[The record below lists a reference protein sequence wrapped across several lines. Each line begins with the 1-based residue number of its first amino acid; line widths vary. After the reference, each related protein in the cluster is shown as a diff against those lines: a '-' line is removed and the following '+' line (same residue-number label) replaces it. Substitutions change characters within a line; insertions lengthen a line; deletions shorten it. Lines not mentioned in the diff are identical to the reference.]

1 MNVSPRRA
9 ETVSLWAFIIQ
20 GIFFF
25 LILLVSSQGFSNSL
39 AVRVEA
45 WHFLGGSIIWLILL
59 LQFRQRRLAQEEQLD
74 AEQYQRLRSE
84 GKDTSVFESSMIE
97 GTLHL
102 AQRRL
107 LWLEKYLIGIF
118 SFLSAGYLIGVG
130 LWQFLVLK
138 SASEPELADHETL
151 LGAAAGLACIALVS
165 FLFSRY
171 AVGMSRQPQWRPLR
185 AGGSYLLG
193 NALACFVLAIVLL
206 VSDAGYLM
214 AERATAFVLV
224 VLLLAIGAE
233 TIGNLILDAYR
244 PRIKDRYHRTA
255 YESRLLGLFS
265 EPGGLLHTAA
275 HAIDYQ
281 FGFKVSETWFY
292 KLLERAILPLIV
304 TQVIILYLVS
314 CIAIVEPGDQAVVE
328 RWGKP
333 LNINQPWESGVHLK
347 LPWPI
352 DLVRSFP
359 ASRLQTLDVGF
370 IREEIEEGEGLAPVL
385 WTQAHQEEEFPL
397 LVAAASIETG
407 LANLAEASDSES
419 VRNDCDLLNVGLT
432 IHYRISDLAQYG
444 YGPDRCYKDP
454 QVFLEAIC
462 YRAALHYAARSDV
475 ASLLG
480 PGRHK
485 TTQTLHQSIQ
495 QKVNE
500 EQMGIEIVFV
510 GLIGVHPPIE
520 VAGEYE
526 KVVAAVQQK
535 QARVLNAI
543 GEEYEILASA
553 QSESEVMLV
562 KARAEAASRSWLA
575 QSQADRFAHQVVAY
589 EKGGPVYFWREYLSV
604 LDEFLPKMRKYFFAS
619 SNVDRLVYEL
629 DLREQLKPDL
639 FEGLDLPETAQEGAN

>member
-9 ETVSLWAFIIQ
+9 EIVSLWAFIIQ
-20 GIFFF
+20 GLFFF
-25 LILLVSSQGFSNSL
+25 LILLVSSRGFSNSL
-39 AVRVEA
+39 AVEVEA

-84 GKDTSVFESSMIE
+84 GKDTSVFESSLIE

-102 AQRRL
+102 SQRRL
-107 LWLEKYLIGIF
+107 LWLEKYLIAIF

-130 LWQFLVLK
+130 IWQFLVLK

-185 AGGSYLLG
+185 AGGIYLLG
-193 NALACFVLAIVLL
+193 NALVCFVLAIVLL

-214 AERATAFVLV
+214 AERVTGFVLV

-233 TIGNLILDAYR
+233 TILNLILDAYR
-244 PRIKDRYHRTA
+244 PRLKDRYHRTA

-304 TQVIILYLVS
+304 TQVIILYLFS
-314 CIAIVEPGDQAVVE
+314 CIAIVETGDQAVVE

-333 LNINQPWESGVHLK
+333 LNIEQPWESGVHLK

-352 DLVRSFP
+352 DVVRSFP

-370 IREEIEEGEGLAPVL
+370 VRDDDEGLVPVL
-385 WTQAHQEEEFPL
+385 WTQAHHDEEFPF
-397 LVAAASIETG
+397 LVAAASIDTG
-407 LANLAEASDSES
+407 LANPSEGSDSDD
-419 VRNDCDLLNVGLT
+419 VPNDFDLLNVGLT
-432 IHYRISDLAQYG
+432 IHWRIRDLAQYG
-444 YGPDRCYKDP
+444 YGQDRCYKDP
-454 QVFLEAIC
+454 QVLLEAIC
-462 YRAALHYAARSDV
+462 YREALHNAARSDV

-480 PGRHK
+480 PGRHL
-485 TTQTLHQSIQ
+485 TTQTLHRLIQ
-495 QKVNE
+495 RKVDKE
-500 EQMGIEIVFV
+500 KMGIEIVFV
-510 GLIGVHPPIE
+510 GLVEVHPPVK
-520 VAGEYE
+520 VAEEYE
-526 KVVAAVQQK
+526 KVVAAVQEK
-535 QARVLNAI
+535 QAKVLNAI
-543 GEEYEILASA
+543 GEEYEILESA
-553 QSESEVMLV
+553 RGES
-562 KARAEAASRSWLA
+562 KAMIAEAEARKRSRSRLA
-575 QSQADRFAHQVVAY
+575 KSQADRFAYQVIAY
-589 EKGGPVYFWREYLSV
+589 EKGGPVYLWREYLSV
-604 LDEFLPKMRKYFFAS
+604 LDEFLPRMRKYFFAS
-619 SNVDRLVYEL
+619 SNVNRLIYEI
-629 DLREQLKPDL
+629 DLKEQLKPDL
-639 FEGLDLPETAQEGAN
+639 FEGLELPDGGQESAN

>member
-9 ETVSLWAFIIQ
+9 EIVSLWAFIIQ
-20 GIFFF
+20 GLFFF
-25 LILLVSSQGFSNSL
+25 LILLISSQGFSNSR
-39 AVRVEA
+39 AVGVEA

-59 LQFRQRRLAQEEQLD
+59 LQFRQRRLAQEEKLD

-107 LWLEKYLIGIF
+107 LWLEKYLVGIF
-118 SFLSAGYLIGVG
+118 SFLSAGYFLGVG
-130 LWQFLVLK
+130 VWQFLVVK
-138 SASEPELADHETL
+138 SISEPELAGHESL
-151 LGAAAGLACIALVS
+151 LGAAAGLASIALVS

-214 AERATAFVLV
+214 AERMTGFVLV
-224 VLLLAIGAE
+224 VLMLAIGAE

-244 PRIKDRYHRTA
+244 PRLKDRYHRTA

-292 KLLERAILPLIV
+292 RLLERAILPLIV
-304 TQVIILYLVS
+304 AQVVILYLFS
-314 CIAIVEPGDQAVVE
+314 CIAIVETGDQAVVE

-333 LNINQPWESGVHLK
+333 LNISKPWESGVHLK

-352 DLVRSFP
+352 DYVRSFP

-370 IREEIEEGEGLAPVL
+370 KREEGEAGLAPVL
-385 WTQAHQEEEFPL
+385 WTQAHHGEEEL
-397 LVAAASIETG
+397 ALMVAVASIETG
-407 LANLAEASDSES
+407 LANPGGDSGADDA
-419 VRNDCDLLNVGLT
+419 RNDFDLLDVGLT
-432 IHYRISDLAQYG
+432 IHYRISDLSQYG
-444 YGPDRCYKDP
+444 YGQDRCYKDP
-454 QVFLEAIC
+454 RGLLEAVC
-462 YRAALHYAARSDV
+462 YREVLHYAARSDV
-475 ASLLG
+475 DSLLG

-485 TTQTLHQSIQ
+485 TTQDLRGLIQ
-495 QKVNE
+495 RKVDQE
-500 EQMGIEIVFV
+500 KMGIEIVFV
-510 GLIGVHPPIE
+510 GLVGVHPPIE
-520 VAGEYE
+520 VAEEYE
-526 KVVAAVQQK
+526 KVVAAVQEK
-535 QARVLNAI
+535 QSLVLNAI
-543 GEEYEILASA
+543 GAEYEILALA
-553 QSESEVMLV
+553 RGESKVIL
-562 KARAEAASRSWLA
+562 AEAEARKNSRSWLA
-575 QSQADRFAHQVVAY
+575 KSQADRFAYQVIAY
-589 EKGGPVYFWREYLSV
+589 KKGGPVYLWREYLSV
-604 LDEFLPKMRKYFFAS
+604 LDEFLPRMRKYFFAS
-619 SNVDRLVYEL
+619 SNVTRLIYEI
-629 DLREQLKPDL
+629 DLKEQLKPDL
-639 FEGLDLPETAQEGAN
+639 FEGLELPDSVQENEN